1 MQNPKAIS
9 LIGWLLPLLLMVS
22 CASLQAPSTLPTARE
37 VPESPRGAWIKVETE
52 SGKEISGELISVSEK
67 GVFIE
72 SESEGNLYV
81 IGWGEVKRARLV
93 RYRPGGWWGLIVWT
107 VVGTASTA
115 SHGWALILTAPAWL
129 VLGTISTVIATRE
142 PVSECSDD
150 FRKCIPFSRY
160 PQGMPVELEQ
170 KAIRYR

>member
-37 VPESPRGAWIKVETE
+37 VPESPRGAWIKVETQ
-52 SGKEISGELISVSEK
+52 SGKGISGELISASEK
-67 GVFIE
+67 GIFI
-72 SESEGNLYV
+72 ESEGNLYV

-93 RYRPGGWWGLIVWT
+93 RYRPGGWWGLTVWT

-115 SHGWALILTAPAWL
+115 SHEWGLIYTAPAWL
-129 VLGTISTVIATRE
+129 VLGTISTVIAIWE
-142 PVSECSDD
+142 PVSECSGD

-160 PQGMPVELEQ
+160 PQGIPVELEQ
-170 KAIRYR
+170 QAIRYR